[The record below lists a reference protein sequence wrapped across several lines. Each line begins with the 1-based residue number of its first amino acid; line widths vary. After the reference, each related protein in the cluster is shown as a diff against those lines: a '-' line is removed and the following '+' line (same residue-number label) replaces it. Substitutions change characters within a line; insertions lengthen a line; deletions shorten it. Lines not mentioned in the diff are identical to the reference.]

1 MTPQVQDGADGADGS
16 ASGGTLTWR
25 ELLAEATERL
35 QGLPGGPG
43 HPEDVAASDARRI
56 VEEASG
62 VAAAELILALEDPVT
77 DRGMA
82 RFDDMLARRVAGEP
96 LQYVMGHW
104 GFRNLDLMVDRRVL
118 IPRPE
123 TEMVAG
129 VCLAEL
135 DRLGASSSPMTV
147 VDLGTG
153 SGAIALA
160 VATERV
166 RTTVWATDIS
176 EEALAVARANLAG
189 VGRAAA
195 RVTLVEGYW
204 FDALPVDLMGSVQVV
219 VSNPPYVAATAELPS
234 EVSDWE
240 PTMALLSGADGL
252 DDLRR
257 IIAGA
262 PDWLTDDGVLVCE
275 ISPEQA
281 AVVMELASG
290 SFAEV
295 AVEPDLTGRPR
306 ALIARRATR

>member
-1 MTPQVQDGADGADGS
+1 MTPQVQDGGDGADGS
-16 ASGGTLTWR
+16 TYGGMLTWR
-25 ELLAEATERL
+25 ELLAEATGRL
-35 QGLPGGPG
+35 QGLAGSPG
-43 HPEDVAASDARRI
+43 HPEAVAASDARRI

-96 LQYVMGHW
+96 LQYVLGHW

-123 TEMVAG
+123 TESVAE
-129 VCLAEL
+129 VCLVEL
-135 DRLGASSSPMTV
+135 DRLGASGSPMTV

-166 RTTVWATDIS
+166 RTTVWATDAS

-195 RVTLVEGYW
+195 RVTLAAGDW
-204 FDALPVDLMGSVQVV
+204 FDALPVDLMGAVQVV
-219 VSNPPYVAATAELPS
+219 VSNPPYVVADAELPS
-234 EVSDWE
+234 EVADWE

-257 IIAGA
+257 IIAAA
-262 PDWLTDDGVLVCE
+262 PDWLTADGVLVCE

-281 AVVMELASG
+281 DAVTELAADR
-290 SFAEV
+290 FAEV
-295 AVEPDLTGRPR
+295 RVEADLTGRPR